1 MTAGGHDGSAAA
13 AGDASRHAGTPAI
26 VQHTSQR
33 AALLDALGDTP
44 HLVRDRATIALA
56 LQYAGLLD
64 DAVDRLGE
72 AEEDEQH
79 RNFARMAALIDKIG
93 GRYLA
98 TLERMGMAP
107 GARAA
112 TRAGDP
118 MGVGVGAD
126 PATAALD
133 VLQRAADAARAAAR
147 VDPAAYVDPAV
158 TESDAAD

>member
-1 MTAGGHDGSAAA
+1 MSGDQGAAPVAGAV
-13 AGDASRHAGTPAI
+13 PPI
-26 VQHTSQR
+26 VEHTSQR
-33 AALLDALGDTP
+33 AALVDALSDTP
-44 HLVRDRATIALA
+44 HLIRDRATIALA

-72 AEEDEQH
+72 ADEDEQH

-118 MGVGVGAD
+118 QGVSGGSD
-126 PATAALD
+126 PATAALAA
-133 VLQRAADAARAAAR
+133 LQRAADAARAAAG
-147 VDPAAYVDPAV
+147 VDPAASVDPAV
-158 TESDAAD
+158 TDADAAD